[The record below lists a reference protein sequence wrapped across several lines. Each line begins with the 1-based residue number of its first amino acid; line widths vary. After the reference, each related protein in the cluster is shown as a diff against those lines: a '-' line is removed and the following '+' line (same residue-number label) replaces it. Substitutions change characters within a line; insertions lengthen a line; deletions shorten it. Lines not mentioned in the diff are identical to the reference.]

1 MLLRDPLVLCTAAV
15 FAGFIGIYTLPFVS
29 YATLVSFVVGWAD
42 PILICLAVLAFLSGV
57 RHLHPE
63 ERQFWLLMTV
73 AFVCATGGT
82 WLRLAIPA
90 AEWKAVGRFAEDLVF
105 LMQFILMFLA
115 ISLNPHTDER
125 RWSVNSIRF
134 RLESIGTIS
143 FASMIF
149 FYFVILPTYYG
160 NGADNYAL
168 PKSMHIALDT
178 MLIFSFFYVASF
190 SASRRWTTI
199 YRLFGV
205 SLMLW
210 LATDVVE
217 LMLATGRLD
226 IPGGIPYGTI
236 YDFLAFVPFGLAAV
250 AARIGRAG
258 ISRSEEPAPALP
270 ARNPRQIRYLFGPL
284 AVYTTSLPLIHFAL
298 SSLGLLEDATRTARE
313 TCVFFGLV
321 LLGALTL
328 INEKLIERQ
337 RRNTEQE
344 NKRLAAFPIKNPNPF
359 MTFAADGAVKFLN
372 PAAKRVLAE
381 LGIDAIEAFLP
392 TKHADIVADC
402 VQTRGG
408 YRDIEV
414 TVDDRVFSFGYY
426 SDPSGDDVFVY
437 VMDIT
442 ERKRA
447 EGKLKHD
454 ALHDTL
460 TGLPNRT
467 MVMEML
473 SSSIEEARGNPRYR
487 FALVFLDIDRF
498 KMVNDSL
505 GHLAGDRFLVE
516 IGKRLA
522 LCVRRND
529 VIGRFGG
536 DEFVVI
542 VDDIKN
548 VKEATRTAERI
559 QTALRQPL
567 TIDGQEIVT
576 SACMGIAMSDPS
588 RTRPEDYL
596 RDADTAMYRAKQR
609 DLAGYEVFD
618 QRMHKHA
625 IAQLKLENMLRRAID
640 ADELILYYQPFVS
653 LADGRM
659 VGCEGLIRWQHPEIG
674 LVSPG
679 DFIPVAEDTGLIIP
693 IGWWVIEQACEQ
705 LQEWEQ
711 LIGKRDFKLS
721 VNVSNKQLGEAQ
733 FVEKLERR
741 LSRYDI
747 DRGRLCLEI
756 TESVMTDLG
765 ERVVTL
771 LHDIKQLGVRLAI
784 DDFGTG
790 YSSLS
795 YLRDFPVD
803 VLKIDRAFVNSL
815 EEKKKDRA
823 IVQAITTLAESLEL
837 TVIAEGVETLQQANR
852 LRHLGCS
859 LAQGFLFSMP
869 VEAWKA
875 EELMH
880 KETLT
885 ATDYVAA

>member
-1 MLLRDPLVLCTAAV
+1 
-15 FAGFIGIYTLPFVS
+15 
-29 YATLVSFVVGWAD
+29 
-42 PILICLAVLAFLSGV
+42 
-57 RHLHPE
+57 
-63 ERQFWLLMTV
+63 MT
-73 AFVCATGGT
+73 G
-82 WLRLAIPA
+82 
-90 AEWKAVGRFAEDLVF
+90 
-105 LMQFILMFLA
+105 
-115 ISLNPHTDER
+115 
-125 RWSVNSIRF
+125 
-134 RLESIGTIS
+134 
-143 FASMIF
+143 
-149 FYFVILPTYYG
+149 
-160 NGADNYAL
+160 
-168 PKSMHIALDT
+168 
-178 MLIFSFFYVASF
+178 
-190 SASRRWTTI
+190 
-199 YRLFGV
+199 
-205 SLMLW
+205 
-210 LATDVVE
+210 
-217 LMLATGRLD
+217 
-226 IPGGIPYGTI
+226 
-236 YDFLAFVPFGLAAV
+236 
-250 AARIGRAG
+250 
-258 ISRSEEPAPALP
+258 
-270 ARNPRQIRYLFGPL
+270 
-284 AVYTTSLPLIHFAL
+284 
-298 SSLGLLEDATRTARE
+298 
-313 TCVFFGLV
+313 
-321 LLGALTL
+321 
-328 INEKLIERQ
+328 
-337 RRNTEQE
+337 
-344 NKRLAAFPIKNPNPF
+344 
-359 MTFAADGAVKFLN
+359 
-372 PAAKRVLAE
+372 
-381 LGIDAIEAFLP
+381 
-392 TKHADIVADC
+392 
-402 VQTRGG
+402 
-408 YRDIEV
+408 
-414 TVDDRVFSFGYY
+414 
-426 SDPSGDDVFVY
+426 
-437 VMDIT
+437 
-442 ERKRA
+442 
-447 EGKLKHD
+447 
-454 ALHDTL
+454 
-460 TGLPNRT
+460 
-467 MVMEML
+467 
-473 SSSIEEARGNPRYR
+473 
-487 FALVFLDIDRF
+487 
-498 KMVNDSL
+498 
-505 GHLAGDRFLVE
+505 FLVE